1 MSEKA
6 MRLTVRMLDAMNEAL
21 GFRLAGDIEDVEQ
34 PVEEYE
40 KAQEWVQ
47 GRLAKRDKRS
57 SDDRVK
63 RDSRRAS

>member
-21 GFRLAGDIEDVEQ
+21 SSRLAGEIEDVEQ

-47 GRLAKRDKRS
+47 GRIAKRDKRS

>member
-21 GFRLAGDIEDVEQ
+21 SSRLAGEIEDVEQ

-47 GRLAKRDKRS
+47 GRIAKRDKRS

-63 RDSRRAS
+63 RDSRCPP